1 MKQFFNYKNF
11 KLFLVALSLAAFID
25 SCKKDS
31 SSVDSGTAPQ
41 SPKFSTSNN
50 KNASSSTLSGGFTD
64 GVDLQPSYYN
74 GGNPTFGWSLMKQQ
88 GNIKT
93 LRIEIDPSTGVTTS
107 QAAGWIS
114 QAKANGYTSLICTF
128 HEYGGSSNA
137 SDLVTAATWWKNNY
151 KALGGGFTINLCNE
165 WGSGTMTSNAFA
177 AAYNEAIPIVRQ
189 VYSGPIIIDCAGYG
203 HDVVITSDAVLGTNG
218 TKISDGNIVLSNHIY
233 PDGYVN
239 SLNRTAQESDLDYM
253 SATGK
258 PCIIGEFGNTPSGS
272 CNWQQMVQY
281 AKSKGWAVLAWSWNG
296 DGTGMN
302 MVSPAWSSNP
312 TATSFTLSSYFSQ
325 VYPFL

>member
-1 MKQFFNYKNF
+1 MKQTINNKFS
-11 KLFLVALSLAAFID
+11 KLFFIALSLAFFFD
-25 SCKKDS
+25 SCQKDS
-31 SSVDSGTAPQ
+31 SAKTSETTPQ
-41 SPKFSTSNN
+41 
-50 KNASSSTLSGGFTD
+50 NATISSSKPKGSTLASLSGGFSD

-74 GGNPTFGWSLMKQQ
+74 GGNPNFGWSLMKQQ

-93 LRIEIDPSTGVTTS
+93 LRIEIDPSCVSTS

-114 QAKANGYTSLICTF
+114 QARSNGYTSLICTF

-151 KALGGGFTINLCNE
+151 KALGGNFTINLCNE

-177 AAYNEAIPIVRQ
+177 AAYNQAIPIVRQ

-203 HDVVITSDAVLGTNG
+203 HDVVITKDAVLGTNG
-218 TKISDGNIVLSNHIY
+218 TKINDGNIVLSNHIY
-233 PDGYVN
+233 PNGYVN

-258 PCIIGEFGNTPSGS
+258 PCIIGEFGYAPSGS

-281 AKSKGWAVLAWSWNG
+281 AKNKGWAVLAWSWNG

-302 MVSPAWSSNP
+302 LVSPAWSDNP
-312 TATSFTLSSYFSQ
+312 SATSFTLSSYFSQ
-325 VYPFL
+325 AYPFL

>member
-1 MKQFFNYKNF
+1 MKQILNYKTF
-11 KLFLVALSLAAFID
+11 KLFLLTLSLAVFFD

-31 SSVDSGTAPQ
+31 SGDSGTTPQ
-41 SPKFSTSNN
+41 NPTLSSAHKLNGSSFSS
-50 KNASSSTLSGGFTD
+50 LSGGFTD

-74 GGNPTFGWSLMKQQ
+74 GGNPNFGWSLMKQQ

-93 LRIEIDPSTGVTTS
+93 LRIEIDPSRVSTS

-151 KALGGGFTINLCNE
+151 KSLGGGFTINLCNE

-177 AAYNEAIPIVRQ
+177 AAYNQAIPIVRQ

-203 HDVVITSDAVLGTNG
+203 HDVVITRDAVLGTNG

-233 PDGYVN
+233 PNGYVN

-258 PCIIGEFGNTPSGS
+258 PCIIGEFGYAPSGS

-281 AKSKGWAVLAWSWNG
+281 AKNKGWAVLAWSWNG

-302 MVSPAWSSNP
+302 LVSPAWSSDP

-325 VYPFL
+325 AYPFL